1 MAHMI
6 TDGMISFSGKTP
18 WHGLGTRVD
27 PNSTPEAMLKAA
39 KLDWTVALRSLAVST
54 DVVDPAD
61 GTTKQV
67 WRHSPMA
74 GFKGVMR
81 SDTNECFAV
90 PTRRYQPV
98 QNIEIAR
105 FFHDYA
111 DATSCE
117 LQVVGGLEGGRKV
130 WALAKVSA
138 DYQVTAK
145 ASAMDAAFS
154 GRDGAPVQEGQ
165 DIQLGYVMLATS
177 HDGSLR
183 TIAMGTSIYVV
194 CWNTMSA
201 ALSRSFGGNSYGD
214 TGRGPKKDAA
224 ATFALKHTSKFDD
237 TAKRQAVR
245 TVGLVK
251 EQLQA
256 TANMADQF
264 ARVQLDDKGR
274 IEFVRRLIGDHKDYV
289 EYQPAYAD
297 ESQLRDYIAANP
309 GALLDAIVEDSA
321 RDDKPNSNS
330 VKRPEETRLGK
341 QLLDMIVNS
350 PGNHLDTRANTLW
363 GAVNGVTY
371 YADHERGRT
380 VDSTLNQAWFGQG
393 SALKSQAVQVAYD
406 MAGIRA

>member
-6 TDGMISFSGKTP
+6 TDNMISFCGKTP
-18 WHGLGTRVD
+18 WHGLGTRVE
-27 PNSTPEAMLKAA
+27 PHSTPDEMLKAA
-39 KLDWTVALRSLAVST
+39 KLDWTVSLRSLAVST

-61 GTTKQV
+61 GLTKQV
-67 WRHSPMA
+67 WRHSPMV

-98 QNIEIAR
+98 QNIEVAR

-130 WALAKVSA
+130 WALAKVAS
-138 DYQVTAK
+138 DYQITAK

-154 GRDGAPVQEGQ
+154 GASRVQEGK

-183 TIAMGTSIYVV
+183 TVAMGTSIYVV

-201 ALSRSFGGNSYGD
+201 ALSRSFHGD
-214 TGRGPKKDAA
+214 TGKKGAS
-224 ATFALKHTSKFDD
+224 ATFALKHTSKFDES
-237 TAKRQAVR
+237 AKRQAVR

-256 TANMADQF
+256 TATMADTF
-264 ARVQLDDKGR
+264 ARIELDDKGR
-274 IEFVRRLIGDHKDYV
+274 IEFVRRLLGGESAIDVLVDDHSRKVDT
-289 EYQPAYAD
+289 QRAY
-297 ESQLRDYIAANP
+297 EHAASDP
-309 GALLDAIVEDSA
+309 SGYLDSLINDSMA
-321 RDDKPNSNS
+321 MANTSDTSK
-330 VKRPEETRLGK
+330 KPEETRLGK

-393 SALKSQAVQVAYD
+393 ANLKAQAVQVAYD